1 LVQMPALIAREERE
15 RLQKELFGA
24 TRQRMMREM
33 TDGLDALSA
42 ETPFV
47 LALEDLH
54 WCDPS
59 TVDLITSLARRV
71 NPARFMLLGTYRP
84 VEIALSR
91 HPLREVTQD
100 LLSRRLC
107 HNVALDCLSEASIE
121 EYLTARFKVADLLA
135 DRATLARRLHRH
147 TGGNPLFLVNL
158 VDYLEARDALNMPD
172 VQIGLPETLR
182 QMITRQVERLKETDQ
197 RMIEAGAVAG
207 ADFDAAA
214 VATAVGITSDLV
226 EECCDELVA
235 KGMFLK
241 KAEHPGGVRSRS
253 LARYSFIHAL
263 YRECLYERIQAS
275 RRQRWHQAI
284 GEWQEAGGM
293 DPAEL
298 ASELAVHFEASG
310 DLHRAIHYL
319 KLAAAGA
326 AARFAFVEG
335 RQCLD
340 RAAKLVQS
348 LPAPERGML
357 ELELFD
363 QRRMFRAAGA
373 ITPDQSEMF
382 EAMAGKAR
390 DLGRPDLEIKLL
402 VEAGEMLLWL
412 DRHHMCEVLDR
423 ARELSTVIDDPLLR
437 ATAQAVRA
445 MWRLYL
451 FGEPRGLLDEFLEAM
466 AVIEAS
472 KNPSLVAQFKWKYSA
487 LLLEDSQYEAAYQV
501 AAEGAEVSKVA
512 GQMYD
517 YLASHYGI
525 HWSLMH
531 QGRWGEGLAL
541 LRDCCELCLKNDA
554 REPVALFQ
562 AQRALFSIEMLDFE
576 GAFAIARPLWE
587 QLKDLPG
594 HTFGHMLGA
603 IVLAHSLTGLGDFQE
618 STKIFQEF
626 LERVQRDRFIL
637 EPRMQKYLWTGL
649 ANNWFIQGNFD
660 EARQATAR
668 VLPLCRELRDRTF
681 LTQCHNLLAEID
693 EVEGK
698 RQDARQHISE
708 ALKIL
713 DSEGPC
719 ILPAARRVYRSASRL
734 LDDGPGFRERAE
746 GVIEAL
752 GASLLDHP
760 QLQRKFVDR
769 ARSCGNATGGG
780 A

>member
-1 LVQMPALIAREERE
+1 MPALIAREERE
-15 RLQKELFGA
+15 RLQRELFGA

-42 ETPFV
+42 DTPFV

-71 NPARFMLLGTYRP
+71 SPARFMLLGTYRP
-84 VEIALSR
+84 VDIALSR

-107 HNVALDCLSEASIE
+107 HHVALDCLSEASIE
-121 EYLTARFKVADLLA
+121 EYLTARFKVADLVA
-135 DRATLARRLHRH
+135 DRTTLARRLHRH

-158 VDYLEARDALNMPD
+158 VDYLEARDALNIPD
-172 VQIGLPETLR
+172 VQMGLPESLR
-182 QMITRQVERLKETDQ
+182 QMIARQVERLEERYQ

-226 EECCDELVA
+226 EECCDDLVA

-241 KAEHPGGVRSRS
+241 KAEHPGGGRSRS

-284 GEWQEAGGM
+284 GEWQEAGGT
-293 DPAEL
+293 DLAEL
-298 ASELAVHFEASG
+298 AAELAVHFEASG
-310 DLHRAIHYL
+310 DLYRAIRYL

-326 AARFAFVEG
+326 AARFAFAEG

-340 RAAKLVQS
+340 RAVKLAQS
-348 LPAPERGML
+348 LPGPERGMV

-390 DLGRPDLEIKLL
+390 DLSRPDLEIKLL
-402 VEAGEMLLWL
+402 LEAGEMLLWL

-437 ATAQAVRA
+437 AIAQAVRA

-451 FGEPRGLLDEFLEAM
+451 FGEPRSLLDEFLEAM

-472 KNPSLVAQFKWKYSA
+472 SNPSLIAQFKWKYSA
-487 LLLEDSQYEAAYQV
+487 LLLEDSQYGAAHQIGV
-501 AAEGAEVSKVA
+501 EGAQASRAA

-517 YLASHYGI
+517 YLASHYVI

-531 QGRWGEGLAL
+531 QGRWGEGLASL
-541 LRDCCELCLKNDA
+541 YDCQQLCLKNDA
-554 REPVALFQ
+554 REPVALLQ
-562 AQRALFSIEMLDFE
+562 AQQAVFYLEILDFE
-576 GAFAIARPLWE
+576 GALAIAQPLWK
-587 QLKDLPG
+587 QLRDLPG
-594 HTFGHMLGA
+594 HTFGNMLGA
-603 IVLAHSLTGLGDFQE
+603 IALAHSLTGLGDFQE
-618 STKIFQEF
+618 AAKTFQEF

-649 ANNWFIQGNFD
+649 ANNWLIQGNLD
-660 EARQATAR
+660 EARRAAER
-668 VLPLCRELRDRTF
+668 VLPLCRDLHDRTF
-681 LTQCHNLLAEID
+681 LTQCHTLLAEID
-693 EVEGK
+693 MAEGK
-698 RQDARQHISE
+698 WPDARQHISE
-708 ALKIL
+708 ALRIL

-734 LDDGPGFRERAE
+734 LDNGPSFRDKEER
-746 GVIEAL
+746 VIEAL
-752 GASLLDHP
+752 GASLLHHP
-760 QLQRKFVDR
+760 ELQRRFVDR
-769 ARSCGNATGGG
+769 ALVIRGFLPL
-780 A
+780 